1 MALQCLPSLRSHKQ
15 FLAGEKLFNS
25 ATCWKLEMGLLV
37 NCGGNQPDRHERMRM
52 SPMVLKLE
60 PKLPIDC
67 LLGTMETTEE
77 WTYNH
82 RDAIEHIFQDARNK
96 LQHAATR
103 RAIRH
108 NVKWNIILLKGLK
121 YLGSLD
127 LLLWTN
133 GETPPA
139 SPKQVEDKDKD
150 QFDAVDI
157 ATEKLSHPTANRAK
171 PPQRRPPTNPGP
183 GVQETESDKTEAGST
198 PTKPSELKKP
208 TESTLA
214 SPAKPDQPPRSP
226 PPARPA
232 PPKVLLE
239 GKASCAKDKPSVESL
254 QVEVQELR
262 AALELLQTQ
271 YNPLYSW
278 EEPLALFLR
287 LDLLKL

>member
-1 MALQCLPSLRSHKQ
+1 MSIPPGSSTQTGMSKPPTRGNTIKVKPEAPAMDKVAAAKPKDDRTEPKDLRSNPPTKVKLPSMSRSPAVRDKPSS
-15 FLAGEKLFNS
+15 KL
-25 ATCWKLEMGLLV
+25 
-37 NCGGNQPDRHERMRM
+37 
-52 SPMVLKLE
+52 SPK
-60 PKLPIDC
+60 
-67 LLGTMETTEE
+67 
-77 WTYNH
+77 
-82 RDAIEHIFQDARNK
+82 
-96 LQHAATR
+96 
-103 RAIRH
+103 
-108 NVKWNIILLKGLK
+108 
-121 YLGSLD
+121 
-127 LLLWTN
+127 TN

-214 SPAKPDQPPRSP
+214 SPAKPDQPSRSP

-271 YNPLYSW
+271 YK
-278 EEPLALFLR
+278 AI
-287 LDLLKL
+287 